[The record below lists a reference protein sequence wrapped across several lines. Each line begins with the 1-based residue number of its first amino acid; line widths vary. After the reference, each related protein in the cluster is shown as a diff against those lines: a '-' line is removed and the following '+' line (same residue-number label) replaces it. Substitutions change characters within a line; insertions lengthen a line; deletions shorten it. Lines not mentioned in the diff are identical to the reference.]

1 MRLEELY
8 LDGFGRFHEQTI
20 GPLSRHITVIYGPN
34 EAGKSTLLAL
44 IRALLFGF
52 PQRRR
57 NEYYPPLSGG
67 RHGGRIRLSD
77 DAGEVYT
84 LERFVGARGGQVA
97 LRTVDGMLLQGE
109 TPLERLTGHA
119 TLDIFRN
126 VFAFS
131 LDELQSEGLMNDSGI
146 AGRIYSAGLGVSKL
160 PDFTKN
166 LAERKE
172 GIFRPQG
179 NAQKIAVLLRRLEVI
194 DQQLQQIMGNAD
206 RHGDLIERKSVIDVE
221 LNNAG
226 NELSQISIRSV
237 NIDNLLSGWDDWLA
251 LKDHEA
257 MLLELPRFEQFP
269 EDPLARLD
277 VLAEK
282 MRQAG
287 EDARDA
293 SENWRRSNQEAATV
307 IPNEDL
313 IEVEGKIEDIRRARS
328 SYDNSVRDLP
338 ERQTEL
344 AALEGKL
351 TENLRELGH
360 NWGES
365 DLESFETSIVVR
377 NEVDNWKQRTSE
389 RQARVRQTNALIEQA
404 ERTLQD
410 LQSEAQVAKDRL
422 PLEPPPLDVDE
433 LVVRQDVLRAAR
445 GRIGEYERERLNY
458 ENLRGQLNLLIGANA
473 SPNQPSGHPGLAL
486 IIILGLAGIAFIAVG
501 MMLNGDALGLGIVGG
516 ILLLAVAVLL
526 LYQGK
531 KPRLGSQAPLD
542 SDLGQQV
549 AKAEAAAEMAQQA
562 SLESAAALGLVE
574 QLNAG
579 TLDSEEAHLQ
589 SAQNELNKWND
600 ANSRAEEVSRREK
613 SQQQRVKDAVQE
625 QESTEASMKAVEQ
638 EWRAWLRGRGLAE
651 TLTPDTMAT
660 FLARVDSARTSL
672 SETRRMRG
680 RVSAIED
687 DIGEF
692 REQVEPLALRH
703 GIPLNPEDRRQM
715 ASVADELIRRLDEVK
730 THFSQRE
737 QAKAQEEENR
747 LLLERQQKRLKS
759 VEQDIAYLLAAGGT
773 DDPEEF
779 RRRARQNRER
789 QELEL
794 QRDERRRN
802 LERLSGPGDRFDA
815 FRDSLEQT
823 EPIQLKEQSTTFLE
837 RLDEVNVYRTELLEE
852 RGGVDNELA
861 QLTSE
866 EESSALRILRS
877 SLMEQLRGHAREWSR
892 LTIAESLLEKTR
904 QKFESERQPSVI
916 RHAQDFFT
924 KVTGERY
931 IRLYA
936 SIGGNTL
943 TVTEPNGA
951 TRQPNE
957 LSRGTREQLYLALR
971 FGLIRE
977 FGEHAERLPVVVD
990 EALVNFDPERARLAA
1005 ESFAQLA
1012 ETNQV
1017 LIFTCHPTTVD
1028 SFSAVGA
1035 QVIDISKNAS

>member
-20 GPLSRHITVIYGPN
+20 GPLSQHITVIYGPN
-34 EAGKSTLLAL
+34 EAGKSTLLAF

-52 PQRRR
+52 PARRR

-67 RHGGRIRLSD
+67 RHGGRIRFSD

-84 LERFVGARGGQVA
+84 LERFVGASGGQVV
-97 LRTVDGMLLQGE
+97 LRTVDGEPLQGE

-146 AGRIYSAGLGVSKL
+146 ADRIYSAGLGVSKL
-160 PDFTKN
+160 PEFTKN

-172 GIFRPQG
+172 NIFRPQG
-179 NAQKIAVLLRRLEVI
+179 NAQKIAVLLRRLEGI

-206 RHGDLIERKSVIDVE
+206 RHGDLIERKSGIDVE
-221 LNNAG
+221 LNDAG
-226 NELSQISIRSV
+226 NELSRINIRSV
-237 NIDNLLSGWDDWLA
+237 EIDNLLSGWDDWLA
-251 LKDHEA
+251 LKDCEA
-257 MLLELPRFEQFP
+257 MLQETPRFEQFP

-277 VLAEK
+277 VLVEK
-282 MRQAG
+282 VRQAG
-287 EDARDA
+287 EDAKDA
-293 SENWRRSNQEAATV
+293 SEKWRQSNQEAATV
-307 IPNEDL
+307 IPNENL
-313 IEVEGKIEDIRRARS
+313 IEVQGKIEDIRRARS
-328 SYDNSVRDLP
+328 SYDNSARDLP
-338 ERQTEL
+338 ERQAEL
-344 AALEGKL
+344 AALEGNL
-351 TENLRELGH
+351 AENLRELGH

-365 DLESFETSIVVR
+365 DLESFETSLVVR

-389 RQARVRQTNALIEQA
+389 SQARVQKTNALIEQA
-404 ERTLQD
+404 KRALQD
-410 LQSEAQVAKDRL
+410 LQSEAQVAKDKL
-422 PLEPPPLDVDE
+422 PLEPPPLDADE

-445 GRIGEYERERLNY
+445 GRLGEYERERLNHD
-458 ENLRGQLNLLIGANA
+458 NLRGQLNLLIGANA
-473 SPNQPSGHPGLAL
+473 SPNQPSGRPSLAL
-486 IIILGLAGIAFIAVG
+486 IIILGLAGVALIAAGI
-501 MMLNGDALGLGIVGG
+501 MLNGDALGLGIVGG

-526 LYQGK
+526 LYLGK
-531 KPRLGSQAPLD
+531 KPPLSSQSPID

-549 AKAEAAAEMAQQA
+549 AKAEAAAEMARQA
-562 SLESAAALGLVE
+562 SLESAAALGLAE
-574 QLNAG
+574 QPNAG

-613 SQQQRVKDAVQE
+613 SQQQRVKDVIQE
-625 QESTEASMKAVEQ
+625 QESTKASMKAVEQ
-638 EWRAWLRGRGLAE
+638 EWRGWLRERGLAE
-651 TLTPDTMAT
+651 TLTPDTMTT

-703 GIPLNPEDRRQM
+703 GIPLNPEDRLQM
-715 ASVADELIRRLDEVK
+715 ASVADELIWSLDEVK

-747 LLLERQQKRLKS
+747 LFLERQQQRLKS
-759 VEQDIAYLLAAGGT
+759 VEQDIGSLLTAGGT

-789 QELEL
+789 QEFEL
-794 QRDERRRN
+794 QRDQRRRN
-802 LERLSGPGDRFDA
+802 LERLCGPGDRFDA
-815 FRDSLEQT
+815 FRDSLEHS
-823 EPIQLKEQSTTFLE
+823 EPIQLKEQFTTLSE
-837 RLDEVNVYRTELLEE
+837 RSDGVNAYRNELLEE
-852 RGGVDNELA
+852 RGGIDNELA

-877 SLMEQLRGHAREWSR
+877 SLLEQLREHAREWSR

-904 QKFESERQPSVI
+904 QKFERERQPSVI

-931 IRLYA
+931 IRLYS

-943 TVTEPNGA
+943 TVTESNGA
-951 TRQPNE
+951 SRQPNE

-990 EALVNFDPERARLAA
+990 EALVNFDPERAHLAA

-1012 ETNQV
+1012 KTNQV

-1028 SFSAVGA
+1028 LFSTVGA
-1035 QVIDISKNAS
+1035 QVVDISSNVS

>member
-1 MRLEELY
+1 M
-8 LDGFGRFHEQTI
+8 
-20 GPLSRHITVIYGPN
+20 
-34 EAGKSTLLAL
+34 
-44 IRALLFGF
+44 
-52 PQRRR
+52 
-57 NEYYPPLSGG
+57 
-67 RHGGRIRLSD
+67 
-77 DAGEVYT
+77 
-84 LERFVGARGGQVA
+84 
-97 LRTVDGMLLQGE
+97 
-109 TPLERLTGHA
+109 ERLTGHA
-119 TLDIFRN
+119 TLDSFRN

-146 AGRIYSAGLGVSKL
+146 ADRIYSAGLGVSKL

-172 GIFRPQG
+172 NIFRPQG
-179 NAQKIAVLLRRLEVI
+179 NAQKIAVLLRCLEGI
-194 DQQLQQIMGNAD
+194 DQQLQLIMGNAD
-206 RHGDLIERKSVIDVE
+206 RHGDLIERKSGIDAE

-226 NELSQISIRSV
+226 NELSRISIRRV
-237 NIDNLLSGWDDWLA
+237 EIDNLLSGWDDWLA
-251 LKDHEA
+251 LKACEA
-257 MLLELPRFEQFP
+257 MLQEIPRFEQFP
-269 EDPLARLD
+269 EDPIARLD
-277 VLAEK
+277 VLVEQE
-282 MRQAG
+282 RQAG

-293 SENWRRSNQEAATV
+293 SEKWRQSNQEAATV
-307 IPNEDL
+307 IPNENL

-338 ERQTEL
+338 ERQAEL
-344 AALEGKL
+344 AALEGNL
-351 TENLRELGH
+351 AENLRELGH

-365 DLESFETSIVVR
+365 DLESFETSLVVR

-389 RQARVRQTNALIEQA
+389 SQARVQQTNALIEQA
-404 ERTLQD
+404 ERASQD
-410 LQSEAQVAKDRL
+410 LQSEAQVAKDKL
-422 PLEPPPLDVDE
+422 PLEPPPLDADE

-445 GRIGEYERERLNY
+445 GRLGEYERERLNH
-458 ENLRGQLNLLIGANA
+458 ENLRGQLNLLIGGNA
-473 SPNQPSGHPGLAL
+473 SPNQPSGHPSLAL
-486 IIILGLAGIAFIAVG
+486 IIILGLVGIALIAAGV
-501 MMLNGDALGLGIVGG
+501 MLNGDALGLGIVGG

-526 LYQGK
+526 LYLGK
-531 KPRLGSQAPLD
+531 KPPLGSQSPLD

-549 AKAEAAAEMAQQA
+549 AKAEAAAEMARQA
-562 SLESAAALGLVE
+562 SLESAAALGLAE
-574 QLNAG
+574 QPNAG

-600 ANSRAEEVSRREK
+600 ANSRAEEVLRREK

-638 EWRAWLRGRGLAE
+638 EWRGWLRERGLAE
-651 TLTPDTMAT
+651 TLTPDTMTT

-692 REQVEPLALRH
+692 RDQVEPLALRH

-715 ASVADELIRRLDEVK
+715 AYAADELIQSLDEVK

-747 LLLERQQKRLKS
+747 LLLERQQQRLKS
-759 VEQDIAYLLAAGGT
+759 VEQDIASLLTAGGT

-789 QELEL
+789 QEFEL
-794 QRDERRRN
+794 QRDQHRRN

-815 FRDSLEQT
+815 FRDSLEHSD
-823 EPIQLKEQSTTFLE
+823 PIQLSEESTTLSE
-837 RLDEVNVYRTELLEE
+837 RPDGVNAYNELLEE
-852 RGGVDNELA
+852 RGGIDNELA

-866 EESSALRILRS
+866 EVSSALRILRS
-877 SLMEQLRGHAREWSR
+877 SLLEQLREHAREWSR

-904 QKFESERQPSVI
+904 QKFERERQPSVI

-943 TVTEPNGA
+943 TVTESNGA
-951 TRQPNE
+951 SRQPNE

-1028 SFSAVGA
+1028 LFSAVGA
-1035 QVIDISKNAS
+1035 QVVDISSNVS

>member
-8 LDGFGRFHEQTI
+8 LDGFGRFHEETI
-20 GPLSRHITVIYGPN
+20 GPLSQHITVIYGPN
-34 EAGKSTLLAL
+34 EAGKSTLLAF

-97 LRTVDGMLLQGE
+97 LRTVDGEPLQGE

-146 AGRIYSAGLGVSKL
+146 ADRIYSAGLGVSKL

-172 GIFRPQG
+172 NIFRPQG
-179 NAQKIAVLLRRLEVI
+179 NAQKIAVLLRRLEGI
-194 DQQLQQIMGNAD
+194 DQQLQLIMGNAD
-206 RHGDLIERKSVIDVE
+206 RHGDLIERKSGIDAE

-226 NELSQISIRSV
+226 NELSRISIRRV
-237 NIDNLLSGWDDWLA
+237 EIDNLLSGWDDWLA
-251 LKDHEA
+251 LKACEA
-257 MLLELPRFEQFP
+257 MLQEIPRFEQFP
-269 EDPLARLD
+269 EDPIARLD
-277 VLAEK
+277 VLVEQE
-282 MRQAG
+282 RQAG

-293 SENWRRSNQEAATV
+293 SEKWRQSNQEAATV
-307 IPNEDL
+307 IPNENL

-338 ERQTEL
+338 ERQAEL
-344 AALEGKL
+344 AALEGNL
-351 TENLRELGH
+351 AENLRELGH
-360 NWGES
+360 NRGES
-365 DLESFETSIVVR
+365 DLESFETSLVVR

-389 RQARVRQTNALIEQA
+389 SQARVQQTNALIEQA
-404 ERTLQD
+404 ERALQD
-410 LQSEAQVAKDRL
+410 LQSEAQVAKDKL
-422 PLEPPPLDVDE
+422 PLEPPPLDADE

-445 GRIGEYERERLNY
+445 GRLGEYERERLNH
-458 ENLRGQLNLLIGANA
+458 ENLRGQLNLLIGGNA
-473 SPNQPSGHPGLAL
+473 SPNQPSGHPSLAL
-486 IIILGLAGIAFIAVG
+486 IIILGLAGIALIAAGV
-501 MMLNGDALGLGIVGG
+501 MLNGDALGLGIVGG

-526 LYQGK
+526 LYLGK
-531 KPRLGSQAPLD
+531 KPPLGSQSPLD

-549 AKAEAAAEMAQQA
+549 AKAEAAAEMARQA
-562 SLESAAALGLVE
+562 SLESAAALGLAE
-574 QLNAG
+574 QPNAG

-600 ANSRAEEVSRREK
+600 ANSRAEEVLRREK

-638 EWRAWLRGRGLAE
+638 EWRGWLRERGLAE
-651 TLTPDTMAT
+651 TLTPDTMTT

-715 ASVADELIRRLDEVK
+715 ASVADELIWNLDEVK

-737 QAKAQEEENR
+737 QAKTQEEENR
-747 LLLERQQKRLKS
+747 LFLERQQQRLKL
-759 VEQDIAYLLAAGGT
+759 VEQDIGSLLTAGGT

-789 QELEL
+789 QEFEL
-794 QRDERRRN
+794 QRDQRRRN
-802 LERLSGPGDRFDA
+802 LERLSGPGDQFDA
-815 FRDSLEQT
+815 FRDSLEHS
-823 EPIQLKEQSTTFLE
+823 EPIQLKEQLTTLSE
-837 RLDEVNVYRTELLEE
+837 RLDGVNAYRNELLEE
-852 RGGVDNELA
+852 RGGIDNELA

-877 SLMEQLRGHAREWSR
+877 SLLEQLREHAREWSR

-904 QKFESERQPSVI
+904 QKFERERQPSVI

-943 TVTEPNGA
+943 TVTESNGA
-951 TRQPNE
+951 SRQPNE

-990 EALVNFDPERARLAA
+990 EALVNFDPERAHLAA

-1012 ETNQV
+1012 KTNQV

-1028 SFSAVGA
+1028 LFSTVGA
-1035 QVIDISKNAS
+1035 QVVDISSNVS